1 MTAVGETDLATK
13 CLDFCQTL
21 SSQGSAFKFSLTM
34 GSNFSFSLD
43 TRGVALD
50 IQAKIPLKKKPSPS
64 TLRRNARR
72 REAFLNKKRNPAPS
86 SPARPLQ
93 HPPKVQTPEKER
105 LTDAIGD
112 LHLTP
117 VLGQGRV
124 DVATHPS
131 PPPSPSEPEGASSP
145 SGQKH
150 GEDLLSSPPPPRSL
164 VCDLH
169 MLPFCRGPKC
179 GKTFRSEDELRNHT
193 HKVHPDYTEWL
204 IYSNNFL
211 QDRAL
216 DKLLVSFSS
225 ILLDFFVQ

>member
-72 REAFLNKKRNPAPS
+72 REVFLNKKRNPAPS

-93 HPPKVQTPEKER
+93 YPPEVPTPEKER
-105 LTDAIGD
+105 LPDAMADI
-112 LHLTP
+112 HLTP
-117 VLGQGRV
+117 VHDKGRV
-124 DVATHPS
+124 EVASQPS
-131 PPPSPSEPEGASSP
+131 PPSSPSEPEGASSP
-145 SGQKH
+145 SGQSS
-150 GEDLLSSPPPPRSL
+150 EESPLSPPSPTVSL
-164 VCDLH
+164 KCHPHV
-169 MLPFCRGPKC
+169 LPEGQLCRE
-179 GKTFRSEDELRNHT
+179 TFNSEEDFRNHN
-193 HKVHPDYTEWL
+193 HEVRNVCIRDGAAF
-204 IYSNNFL
+204 S
-211 QDRAL
+211 R
-216 DKLLVSFSS
+216 SFRKDC
-225 ILLDFFVQ
+225 ICN

>member
-1 MTAVGETDLATK
+1 MGETDLANK

-43 TRGVALD
+43 TRGLALD

-93 HPPKVQTPEKER
+93 HPPKEPTPEKER

-150 GEDLLSSPPPPRSL
+150 GEDLLSSPPPPP
-164 VCDLH
+164 LH
-169 MLPFCRGPKC
+169 LPSTSPAPWYRGR
-179 GKTFRSEDELRNHT
+179 GQGTGD
-193 HKVHPDYTEWL
+193 
-204 IYSNNFL
+204 
-211 QDRAL
+211 
-216 DKLLVSFSS
+216 
-225 ILLDFFVQ
+225 

>member
-1 MTAVGETDLATK
+1 MTAVGETGLATK

-93 HPPKVQTPEKER
+93 HPPLES
-105 LTDAIGD
+105 D
-112 LHLTP
+112 
-117 VLGQGRV
+117 
-124 DVATHPS
+124 
-131 PPPSPSEPEGASSP
+131 
-145 SGQKH
+145 
-150 GEDLLSSPPPPRSL
+150 
-164 VCDLH
+164 
-169 MLPFCRGPKC
+169 
-179 GKTFRSEDELRNHT
+179 
-193 HKVHPDYTEWL
+193 
-204 IYSNNFL
+204 
-211 QDRAL
+211 
-216 DKLLVSFSS
+216 
-225 ILLDFFVQ
+225 